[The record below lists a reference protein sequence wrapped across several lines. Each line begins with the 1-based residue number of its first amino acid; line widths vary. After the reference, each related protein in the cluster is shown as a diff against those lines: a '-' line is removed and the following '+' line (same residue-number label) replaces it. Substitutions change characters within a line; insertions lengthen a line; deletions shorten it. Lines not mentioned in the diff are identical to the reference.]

1 MNVEESALD
10 RYGCELNNFS
20 HASGGDEY
28 ISGSLLGLLVKR
40 GTLRVKMVK
49 VWFK

>member
-20 HASGGDEY
+20 HLRE
-28 ISGSLLGLLVKR
+28 
-40 GTLRVKMVK
+40 GTNVFPEAF
-49 VWFK
+49 WDYW